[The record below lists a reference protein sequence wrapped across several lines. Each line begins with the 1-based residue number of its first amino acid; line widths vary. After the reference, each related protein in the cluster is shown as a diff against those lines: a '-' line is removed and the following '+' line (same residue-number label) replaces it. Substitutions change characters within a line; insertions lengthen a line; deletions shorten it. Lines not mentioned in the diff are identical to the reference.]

1 MKDFLKFTLAT
12 MTGIILSSIVLFI
25 ISMVTL
31 FGIMSASDTETIV
44 KKNSV
49 MMLDLNGTL
58 VERTQEDPLGI
69 LSQLF
74 GDESNTYGLDDILSS
89 IQKAKE
95 NENIKG
101 IYLQASSLGTSY
113 ASLQEIRNALL
124 DFKESGKF
132 VIAYADSYTQGLY
145 YLSSAADKVLLNPKG
160 MIEWR
165 GIASAPLFYKDL
177 LQKIGVEMQV
187 FKVGTYKSAV
197 EPFIATEMSPA
208 NREQVTAFIT
218 SIWGQVTEAETP
230 SVTCP
235 QIEVTAFITSI
246 WGQVTE
252 GVSASRNIPVDSLN
266 VYADRMLMF
275 YPSEES
281 VKCGLADTLIYRND
295 VRNYLKK
302 LVEIDEDDN
311 LPIVGLSDMM
321 NVKKN
326 VPKDKSGN
334 IVAVYYASG
343 EITDY
348 PSSATSEDGIVGS
361 KVIRDLR
368 KLKDDNDVKAVVLR
382 VNSPGGSAFASEQ
395 IWHAVKELKTKKP
408 VIVSMGDYAASGG
421 YYISCVA
428 DTIVAEPTTL
438 TGSIGIFGIIPNVKG
453 LTDKIGLSYDVVKTN
468 KYADFGNIMR
478 PFNKDER
485 SLLQMM
491 ITEGYDT
498 FVSRC
503 AEGRHMTKEAIEKIA
518 EGRVWTGETAKK
530 LGLVDELG
538 GIDKALDIAV
548 AKAGIE
554 GYTVV
559 SYPAK
564 QDFFSSLLDTK
575 PTNYVESQL
584 LKSKLGEFYQ
594 QFGLLKNLQEQS
606 MIQAR
611 IPFELNIK

>member
-12 MTGIILSSIVLFI
+12 VTGIILSSIVLFI

-197 EPFIATEMSPA
+197 EPFIATEMSSA

-218 SIWGQVTEAETP
+218 SIWGQVTE
-230 SVTCP
+230 
-235 QIEVTAFITSI
+235 
-246 WGQVTE
+246 
-252 GVSASRNIPVDSLN
+252 GVSTSRNIPVDSLN

-478 PFNKDER
+478 PFNEEER

-503 AEGRHMTKEAIEKIA
+503 AEGRHTTKEAIEKIA

-538 GIDKALDIAV
+538 GIDKAMDIAV
-548 AKAGIE
+548 TKAGIE

>member
-1 MKDFLKFTLAT
+1 
-12 MTGIILSSIVLFI
+12 
-25 ISMVTL
+25 
-31 FGIMSASDTETIV
+31 
-44 KKNSV
+44 
-49 MMLDLNGTL
+49 
-58 VERTQEDPLGI
+58 
-69 LSQLF
+69 
-74 GDESNTYGLDDILSS
+74 
-89 IQKAKE
+89 
-95 NENIKG
+95 
-101 IYLQASSLGTSY
+101 
-113 ASLQEIRNALL
+113 
-124 DFKESGKF
+124 
-132 VIAYADSYTQGLY
+132 
-145 YLSSAADKVLLNPKG
+145 
-160 MIEWR
+160 
-165 GIASAPLFYKDL
+165 
-177 LQKIGVEMQV
+177 
-187 FKVGTYKSAV
+187 
-197 EPFIATEMSPA
+197 
-208 NREQVTAFIT
+208 
-218 SIWGQVTEAETP
+218 
-230 SVTCP
+230 
-235 QIEVTAFITSI
+235 
-246 WGQVTE
+246 
-252 GVSASRNIPVDSLN
+252 
-266 VYADRMLMF
+266 MLMF

-478 PFNKDER
+478 PFNEDER

>member
-1 MKDFLKFTLAT
+1 MKDFFKFTLAT
-12 MTGIILSSIVLFI
+12 VTGIILSSIVLFFI
-25 ISMVTL
+25 GIMVI
-31 FGIMSASDTETIV
+31 FGIVSSSDTETVV

-49 MMLDLNGTL
+49 MMLDLNGIL
-58 VERTQEDPLGI
+58 VERTQESLENV
-69 LSQLF
+69 LSMLT
-74 GDESNTYGLDDILSS
+74 GDNSNVYGLDDILAS
-89 IQKAKE
+89 IKKAKE

-101 IYLQASSLGTSY
+101 IYIQASALGSPY
-113 ASLQEIRNALL
+113 ASLQAIRNALT

-132 VIAYADSYTQGLY
+132 IVAYSDGYTQGLY
-145 YLSSAADKVLLNPKG
+145 YLSSVADKVILNPKG

-165 GIASAPLFYKDL
+165 GIASAPIFYKDL
-177 LQKIGVEMQV
+177 LQKVGIEMQI

-208 NREQVTAFIT
+208 NREQVTEFIG
-218 SIWGQVTEAETP
+218 SIWGQVV
-230 SVTCP
+230 S
-235 QIEVTAFITSI
+235 
-246 WGQVTE
+246 
-252 GVSASRNIPVDSLN
+252 GVSDSRNISPDSLN
-266 VYADRMLMF
+266 AYADRMLMF
-275 YPSEES
+275 YPAEES
-281 VKCGLADTLIYRND
+281 VKCGLADTLIYKNK
-295 VRNYLKK
+295 VRDYLKQLANVDK
-302 LVEIDEDDN
+302 DDR
-311 LPIVGLSDMM
+311 LPILGLDDMI

-326 VPKDKSGN
+326 VPKDKSGD

-343 EITDY
+343 EITDQ
-348 PSSATSEDGIVGS
+348 SGSAASEDGIVGN

-368 KLKDDNDVKAVVLR
+368 KLKDDKDVKAVVLR

-395 IWHAVKELKTKKP
+395 IWHAVKELKAEKP

-438 TGSIGIFGIIPNVKG
+438 TGSIGIFGMVPNVKE
-453 LTDKIGLSYDVVKTN
+453 LADKVGITYDVVKTN
-468 KYADFGNIMR
+468 KFADFGNLMR
-478 PFNKDER
+478 PFNNDEKA
-485 SLLQMM
+485 LMQMM

-498 FVSRC
+498 FLTRC
-503 AEGRHMTKEAIEKIA
+503 AEGRHMTKEAIGKIA

-548 AKAGIE
+548 KKANLN

-559 SYPAK
+559 SYPEK
-564 QDFFSSLLDTK
+564 KDFLSTLLDTK

-584 LKSKLGEFYQ
+584 MKSKLGDYYKDFS
-594 QFGLLKNLQEQS
+594 LLKNLSERS

-611 IPFELNIK
+611 VPFELNIK

>member
-12 MTGIILSSIVLFI
+12 VTGIILSSIVLFI

-145 YLSSAADKVLLNPKG
+145 YLSSAADKMLLNPKG

-218 SIWGQVTEAETP
+218 SIWGQVTEE
-230 SVTCP
+230 
-235 QIEVTAFITSI
+235 
-246 WGQVTE
+246 
-252 GVSASRNIPVDSLN
+252 VSASRNIPVDSLN

-281 VKCGLADTLIYRND
+281 VRCGLADTLIYRND

-311 LPIVGLSDMM
+311 LPMVGLSDMM
-321 NVKKN
+321 IVTKN

-478 PFNKDER
+478 PFNEDER

-554 GYTVV
+554 GYTIV